1 MSISNKNSRTMVVL
15 PIELKEKIKLMAE
28 EENRSLSNFILN
40 ILKEYVRNKL

>member
-15 PIELKEKIKLMAE
+15 PIKLKKKLKLMAE

-40 ILKEYVRNKL
+40 ILKEYVRNK